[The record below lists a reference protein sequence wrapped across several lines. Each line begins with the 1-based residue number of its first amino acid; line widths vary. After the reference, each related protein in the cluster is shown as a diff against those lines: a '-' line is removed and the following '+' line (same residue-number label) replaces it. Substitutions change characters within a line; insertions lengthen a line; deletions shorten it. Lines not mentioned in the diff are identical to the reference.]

1 MDRIVV
7 RSILEK
13 GPSGSDLKSDGSDRV
28 PAMPTLKCSLE
39 INAPACEVWR
49 VLTTSELVREWAS
62 AYAEGLSIRT
72 TWREGS
78 DVTWKTPTGAVKT
91 CGKITALEPEK
102 RLRFDYPADPLAERA
117 MFSET
122 FEIEAMDCRTRLRL
136 ITGPLETGAMRAMKH
151 RADKAIE
158 GIKSLAEESAQ
169 IHRLR

>member
-1 MDRIVV
+1 M
-7 RSILEK
+7 
-13 GPSGSDLKSDGSDRV
+13 

-62 AYAEGLSIRT
+62 AYDEGLSIRT

-78 DVTWKTPTGAVKT
+78 DITWKTQDGAIRT
-91 CGKITALEPEK
+91 CGKITASKPEK
-102 RLRFDYPADPLAERA
+102 LLRFDYPADPLTARP

-122 FEIEAMDCRTRLRL
+122 FEIEAMDRRTRLRL
-136 ITGPLETGAMRAMKH
+136 IAGPLDTGAVRAMKQ
-151 RADKAIE
+151 RAGNAIKE
-158 GIKSLAEESAQ
+158 IKSLAEESAR

>member
-1 MDRIVV
+1 
-7 RSILEK
+7 
-13 GPSGSDLKSDGSDRV
+13 
-28 PAMPTLKCSLE
+28 MPTLKCSLE

-49 VLTTSELVREWAS
+49 VLTTSELVREWAC

-78 DVTWKTPTGAVKT
+78 DITWKTQDGAIRT
-91 CGKITALEPEK
+91 CGKITASKPEK
-102 RLRFDYPADPLAERA
+102 LLRFDYPTDPLTARP

-122 FEIEAMDCRTRLRL
+122 FEIEAMDRRTRLRL

-158 GIKSLAEESAQ
+158 EIKSLAEESAQ